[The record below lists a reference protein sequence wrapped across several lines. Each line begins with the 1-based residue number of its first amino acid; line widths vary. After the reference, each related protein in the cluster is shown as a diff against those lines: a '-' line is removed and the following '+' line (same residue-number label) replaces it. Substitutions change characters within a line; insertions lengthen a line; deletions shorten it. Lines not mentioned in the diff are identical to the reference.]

1 MSQKFVARLFVVWL
15 VLLAPW
21 LFLAPISL
29 MALGDTPPTTQTNV
43 TVYAI
48 WTYPLAVGIAAIFR
62 KKAPAIAF
70 LPGLNIVACVVASF

>member
-1 MSQKFVARLFVVWL
+1 MSQKFVARLFIVWL

-29 MALGDTPPTTQTNV
+29 MALGDTPPKSETYV
-43 TVYAI
+43 IVYSI

-62 KKAPAIAF
+62 KKAPAIAI
-70 LPGLNIVACVVASF
+70 LPSLNIVACVVASM